1 MSELIQADPVEL
13 FYQTL
18 ANDSVLKAIAGLKI
32 EKIVDRKALASTSSG
47 GIGNK
52 RVMLSKPRC
61 GPFEWNAGGRAGQV
75 REFVKIETV
84 IKTVEAK
91 DNAEEIC
98 KTVKKRIQEVL
109 FSTEYLGTG
118 WLFHREVGDTFPS
131 IPMSTRAYHILTYEV
146 MTSMGVK
153 QR

>member
-1 MSELIQADPVEL
+1 MSVLIQADPVEL

-18 ANDSVLKAIAGLKI
+18 ANDSVLKAISGLKI
-32 EKIVDRKALASTSSG
+32 EKIVDRKALASTSSP
-47 GIGNK
+47 GNK

-61 GPFEWNAGGRAGQV
+61 GPFEWNAGGKGGQV

-109 FSTEYLGTG
+109 FSAEYLGTG
-118 WLFHREVGDTFPS
+118 WLFHREVQDTFPS

>member
-13 FYQTL
+13 FYGTL
-18 ANDSVLKAIAGLKI
+18 SSDSVLKGIAGLKI
-32 EKIVDRKALASTSSG
+32 EKIVDRKALASTSSP
-47 GIGNK
+47 GNK

-84 IKTVEAK
+84 VKTVEGLES
-91 DNAEEIC
+91 AEEIC
-98 KTVKKRIQEVL
+98 KAIKNRIKTIL
-109 FSTEYLGTG
+109 FSAEYLGTG

-131 IPMSTRAYHILTYEV
+131 VPMATRAYHILTYEV

-153 QR
+153 QT